1 MDLGNLNVPTEVLE
15 VIRNRLNQV
24 HLSLR
29 KLLDQVQSHNRRT
42 GSSKMPSY
50 GQFQNQF
57 QVILTQMHTIM
68 TNLDSHDELLG
79 NLNAYPLPNFP
90 TSAHEGLITTLLRKK
105 PLPEVD
111 EWIDG
116 AIKKSQEKN
125 LSLQKEDEFAQW
137 CSVVVEELRDE
148 FQFYGFGKITE
159 GQEAA
164 SSQGT
169 AAAKKEER
177 ENVAGEQAG
186 LHPNQVLSFTCKG
199 YF

>member
-1 MDLGNLNVPTEVLE
+1 MELGNLHVPTELLE
-15 VIRNRLNQV
+15 VIRSRLNQV

-29 KLLDQVQSHNRRT
+29 KLLDQVQSQNRRT
-42 GSSKMPSY
+42 GSSKMPTY

-90 TSAHEGLITTLLRKK
+90 TSMHEGLITTLLRKK

-111 EWIDG
+111 EWIEG
-116 AIKKSQEKN
+116 AIRKSQEKK
-125 LSLQKEDEFAQW
+125 LSLRKEDDFAQW

-159 GQEAA
+159 GQGVPSAQERG
-164 SSQGT
+164 SV
-169 AAAKKEER
+169 KKEER
-177 ENVAGEQAG
+177 ENVTGGQAG

-199 YF
+199 FF